1 MEEIHG
7 SGTGCL
13 YGSSILHTTDITG
26 SRVFSRRKHE
36 YNAGKF

>member
-13 YGSSILHTTDITG
+13 YGSSILHTTDIIG